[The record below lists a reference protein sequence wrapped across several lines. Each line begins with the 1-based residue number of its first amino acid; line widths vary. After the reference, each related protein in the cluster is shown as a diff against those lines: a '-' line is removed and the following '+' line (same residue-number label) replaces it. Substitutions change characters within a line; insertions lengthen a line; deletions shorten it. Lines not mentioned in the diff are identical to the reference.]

1 MVTVPAP
8 PTQVG
13 AAIPAHTPHA
23 VSVMFPTWQD
33 NVYYEEGD
41 SRVTSKMECGYPQFF
56 IHPFIQKLCTRLV
69 QKFGKPTE
77 SGMLLPSRKV
87 AERCRSF
94 MKQYYTPAHDRVGL
108 IRIAQCEIGP
118 LESSCELQPVPM
130 FIVLFPSDAF
140 PVAKQFWQH
149 TGDII
154 SSRLA
159 EYCLRIM
166 DQNESTST
174 TTTAA
179 AAAADIESS
188 IKPKHG
194 AGRYGRKTAA
204 TSPPPPSPTKTKQ
217 QQNDVTST
225 TPKEEDEEDADQ
237 HFYVE
242 ERYGRNLPVEYSGRA
257 KRALKRRIAGVL
269 TEAEQTN
276 HTLASAAVT
285 ENDVEHQ
292 RQRKGDRGIKGLSE
306 DDVYLFPSGMSAI
319 FHAYRMTTLI
329 GDATRRSVCFGFP
342 YTDTLKI
349 LQKFGAGCHFFGM
362 GEDENIDE
370 LEALLQSGERILSLF
385 CELPSNPLLKSP
397 NIKRL
402 RQLADTYGFFIVVD
416 ETIGNFSNV
425 GVLEWADMVVSSLT
439 KVFSGDSNVMGGSMV
454 LNPNRR
460 YYQALVNALASDY
473 EDLVWGEDAVFME
486 RNSRNFRTRSK
497 IINENTEAL
506 CDLLS
511 THPKVVHVYY
521 PKYTTKENYL
531 AVKNADGG
539 YGGLFSMMLRGEKQA
554 AQFYDN
560 LKCAK
565 GPSLGTNF
573 TLASPYTIL
582 AHYTELDWA
591 SQFGVERHLIRVSV
605 GLEDRD
611 QLLILFKNALDAV
624 TDDDE

>member
-23 VSVMFPTWQD
+23 VSVTLPTWQD

-41 SRVTSKMECGYPQFF
+41 ARVTSKMECGYPRFF
-56 IHPFIQKLCTRLV
+56 IHPYIQKLCTRLV
-69 QKFGKPTE
+69 QKFGKPAE
-77 SGMLLPSRKV
+77 NGMLFPSRKV
-87 AERCRSF
+87 AERCRTF
-94 MKQYYTPAHDRVGL
+94 MKQYYTPAHDRVG
-108 IRIAQCEIGP
+108 IVRIAQCEIAP
-118 LESSCELQPVPM
+118 LEPSCELQPVPI
-130 FIVLFPSDAF
+130 FIVLFPTDAF
-140 PVAKQFWQH
+140 SVAKQFWQH

-154 SSRLA
+154 SSRMA

-166 DQNESTST
+166 DQNESTT
-174 TTTAA
+174 TLPTTQT
-179 AAAADIESS
+179 IEP
-188 IKPKHG
+188 KPKHG
-194 AGRYGRKTAA
+194 TGRYGRRNVA
-204 TSPPPPSPTKTKQ
+204 TTSS
-217 QQNDVTST
+217 ST
-225 TPKEEDEEDADQ
+225 TPSNIRNQQDEEDTDQ

-242 ERYGRNLPVEYSGRA
+242 ERYGRNLPVEYSDRA

-276 HTLASAAVT
+276 LALT
-285 ENDVEHQ
+285 TTQQDLEQQ
-292 RQRKGDRGIKGLSE
+292 RLRKGDRGIKGLSE

-319 FHAYRMTTLI
+319 FHAFLATTLV
-329 GDATRRSVCFGFP
+329 GDASRSSVCFGFP

-349 LQKFGAGCHFFGM
+349 LQKFGAGCHFYGM

-370 LEALLQSGERILSLF
+370 LEALLQSGERILGLF

-402 RQLADTYGFFIVVD
+402 RQLADTYRFFIVVD

-425 GVLEWADMVVSSLT
+425 SVLEWADMVVSSLT
-439 KVFSGDSNVMGGSMV
+439 KVFSGDSNVMGGSLV

-460 YYQALVNALASDY
+460 HYQALVNALTSDY

-486 RNSRNFRTRSK
+486 RNSRDFRARSK
-497 IINENTEAL
+497 IINENAEAI

-511 THPKVVHVYY
+511 SHPKVVHVYY
-521 PKYTTKENYL
+521 PKYTTKEHYL
-531 AVKNADGG
+531 AVKNVDGG
-539 YGGLFSMMLRGEKQA
+539 FGGLFSLMLKGEKQA
-554 AQFYDN
+554 TQFYDN
-560 LKCAK
+560 LNCAK

-611 QLLILFKNALDAV
+611 HLLSMFKHALDAV
-624 TDDDE
+624 TEE